1 METLTES
8 LYSIQAPAGWISQS
22 EIDLTD
28 ASRQPHAPYFFL
40 LADYQA
46 TVRDGKVESYLHT
59 VEKINDSSRIEDAS
73 LYLREMDDES
83 QRVIFHGVDIIRN
96 GNRFSVMDPEN
107 IEVYR
112 RETSLES
119 HITNN
124 RQTVS
129 LFVDDLRV
137 GDLIEYRATLI
148 GKATQHPL
156 WVKHVRAIYWL
167 TWDCPVLLQKVRI
180 VNRSN
185 RTLKLHH
192 HRIDEGRPFDDSTL
206 LKPRQE
212 FKREYPELMP
222 KKIAATAPDWWWTD
236 FLIVTRNQSW
246 RQISRYLYRY
256 YSEAGALSNS
266 FDIGSVDRIE
276 LCGEQ
281 REDALRIIRFV
292 QNEIR
297 YRGQHQ
303 GVYTHTPKAPEL
315 VLKKGAG
322 DCKDKSNLLRALL
335 AAIGVQCDLAL
346 VNTNCGKSLDGLNPS
361 ARHFNH
367 MIVRIQFD
375 NEAYYFD
382 ATAQKQAG
390 NFEHAAQLDYG
401 FALILTET
409 GEDLVNMPFDIS
421 RKVFFVKHGFDFR
434 DPGNDGGI
442 LTITRRYMAH
452 RADDLRY
459 RFASR
464 MIQRLRDDYLE
475 DAQDATS
482 LELAVIAPVAVV
494 KDDLDKNILVT
505 REQYRISN
513 LEKTHGDSRIELGTR
528 FYKAFPEPS
537 DDRFPVQITAFG
549 AAEHRIDVYYPGKP
563 PEGTSSR
570 RFSNPIFSYVDRVW
584 IEGNVK
590 KFGTRVTPHRE
601 VVNPDGI
608 EQYRN
613 DIEKMFNRSIN
624 CFSHKA
630 DDEADER
637 EEQVPLPWRETIA
650 YPLFWWFLI
659 GVVWVFL

>member
-8 LYSIQAPAGWISQS
+8 FYSIQAPADWISQS

-28 ASRQPHAPYFFL
+28 ASSQPNAPYFFL

-46 TVRDGKVESYLHT
+46 TMRDGKVESYLHT

-73 LYLREMDDES
+73 LYLREMQDGS
-83 QRVIFHGVDIIRN
+83 QRVVFHGVDIIRN
-96 GNRFSVMDPEN
+96 GERFSVMDPEN

-112 RETSLES
+112 RETALES

-129 LFVDDLRV
+129 LYVDDLRV
-137 GDLIEYRATLI
+137 GDLIDYRTSLI
-148 GKATQHPL
+148 YEATQHPL

-167 TWDCPVLLQKVRI
+167 TWDCPVLLQKIRI

-185 RTLKLHH
+185 RTLNLHH
-192 HRIDEGRPFDDSTL
+192 HRIDEGRPFDDCTL

-212 FKREYPELMP
+212 FKRDYPELMP
-222 KKIAATAPDWWWTD
+222 KKIADTTPDWWWTD
-236 FLIVTRNQSW
+236 CLIVTRNQSW
-246 RQISRYLYRY
+246 RQISRYLHGY
-256 YSEAGALSNS
+256 YNDAGALGNN
-266 FDIGSVDRIE
+266 FDIATIDRVE

-281 REDALRIIRFV
+281 CEDALRIIRFV

-303 GVYTHTPKAPEL
+303 GIYTHTPKAPEV

-346 VNTNCGKSLDGLNPS
+346 VNTDCGKSLDDLNPS

-375 NEAYYFD
+375 KEAYYFD

-390 NFEHAAQLDYG
+390 NFNHAAQLDYG
-401 FALILTET
+401 FALVLTET

-421 RKVFFVKHGFDFR
+421 RKVFFVKHQFDFR
-434 DPGNDGGI
+434 DQGNDGGI

-475 DAQDATS
+475 DAKDATS
-482 LELAVIAPVAVV
+482 LDLAVIEPVAVV

-513 LEKTHGDSRIELGTR
+513 LEKTHGDDRIELATP

-563 PEGTSSR
+563 PAGSSVR

-584 IEGNVK
+584 IDGNVK

-601 VVNPDGI
+601 VVNSDEI
-608 EQYRN
+608 EQYEI
-613 DIEKMFNRSIN
+613 DIRIMFNRSLN
-624 CFSHKA
+624 CFPHKT
-630 DDEADER
+630 DGETDECED
-637 EEQVPLPWRETIA
+637 QVSLPWRETIG
-650 YPLFWWFLI
+650 YLLFWCLLI
-659 GVVWVFL
+659 GVLVYF